1 MSEKKETVNSQ
12 EIVRVGIIGAGRT
25 GMPLIKGFLQF
36 SYIKILCV
44 CDMNPESEGMKIAQ
58 EKNIFTTTNIEDVV
72 NLGEELD
79 LVINVT
85 GDPTLRKRLINY
97 YLRVANA
104 HTLIVP
110 EIIARLMVSLA
121 ERSTELMKS
130 LHSRVE
136 GL

>member
-1 MSEKKETVNSQ
+1 MGEMKQETVK
-12 EIVRVGIIGAGRT
+12 VGIIGAGRT
-25 GMPLIKGFLQF
+25 GTPLIKGFLQF

-44 CDMNPESEGMKIAQ
+44 CDLNSDAEGMLIAR

-85 GDPTLRKRLINY
+85 GDPTLRKRLVNY
-97 YLRVANA
+97 YLRTANA
-104 HTLIVP
+104 HTIIVH
-110 EIIARLMVSLA
+110 EKIARLMVSLA
-121 ERSTELMKS
+121 QRSAELMKS
-130 LHSRVE
+130 LHPRIE